1 MIFLDVPTKNIE
13 KMTHE
18 QDLKMMASL
27 KQRFEQQGIRVES
40 MDVVGV

>member
-1 MIFLDVPTKNIE
+1 MIFLDIPTKNIE
-13 KMTHE
+13 K
-18 QDLKMMASL
+18 KMMASL